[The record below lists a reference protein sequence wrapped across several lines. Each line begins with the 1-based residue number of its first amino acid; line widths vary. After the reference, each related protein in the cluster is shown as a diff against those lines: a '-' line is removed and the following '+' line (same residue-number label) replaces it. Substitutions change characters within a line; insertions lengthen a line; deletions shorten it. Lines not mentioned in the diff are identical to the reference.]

1 MWSSTASGSTANS
14 MLPTNGAHSSQN
26 FVSGT
31 GRVQTNTG
39 SLGAR
44 NTALNNNI
52 RTSSSFG
59 SFGEPAFASNG
70 VASSQGNAFSSASQN
85 FNAEIPK
92 QSPQEIRSGAL
103 QAVHSIANTN
113 RG

>member
-59 SFGEPAFASNG
+59 SFGEPALASNG
-70 VASSQGNAFSSASQN
+70 VASSQGIAFSSASQN

>member
-59 SFGEPAFASNG
+59 SFGEPAL
-70 VASSQGNAFSSASQN
+70 ASSQGNAFSSASQN

>member
-1 MWSSTASGSTANS
+1 
-14 MLPTNGAHSSQN
+14 MLPTNGAHGSQN

-31 GRVQTNTG
+31 GRVQANTG

-52 RTSSSFG
+52 RTSFG
-59 SFGEPAFASNG
+59 SFGGSALASNG
-70 VASSQGNAFSSASQN
+70 VASSQGNTLSSASQN